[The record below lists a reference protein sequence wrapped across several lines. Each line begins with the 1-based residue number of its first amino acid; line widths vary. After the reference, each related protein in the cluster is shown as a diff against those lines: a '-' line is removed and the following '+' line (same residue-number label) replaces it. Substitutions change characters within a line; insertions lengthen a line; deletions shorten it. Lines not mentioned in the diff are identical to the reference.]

1 MTGQRRF
8 SLRPWLIRAL
18 IPSHR
23 VGTYV
28 LSRQADVVYIGRSD
42 TDLRRR
48 LIEHALNRGASTY
61 FTYAIHRSALMAYDD
76 ECSLFHAVGDRTTN
90 IAHPQSPAGVT
101 APCGFCQANLAAT
114 RRDRLVSSSI
124 THV

>member
-1 MTGQRRF
+1 MTGRRRF

-28 LSRQADVVYIGRSD
+28 LSHDTHVVYIGRSD

-48 LIEHALNRGASTY
+48 LIEHARNRGPSIY
-61 FTYAIHRSALMAYDD
+61 FTYAIHRSSLLAYDD
-76 ECSLFHAVGDRTTN
+76 ECSLFHAVGDSATN
-90 IAHPQSPAGVT
+90 MAHPQSPAGTT
-101 APCGFCQANLAAT
+101 APCGFCQVNLAAT